1 MGVARSL
8 FHFPSLQLPSP
19 DDKGKSPVTPYQV
32 SRSFSLSFR
41 GTSGIDIDLRRVDIN
56 QCKSSKAQESKGQ
69 FNIFGGTDKCK
80 TKTTTVSEGDILN
93 SLSIECEGQV

>member
-1 MGVARSL
+1 M
-8 FHFPSLQLPSP
+8 
-19 DDKGKSPVTPYQV
+19 

-56 QCKSSKAQESKGQ
+56 QCKSSSKAQGSKGQ

-93 SLSIECEGQV
+93 YQETELIPNATLNAPESSLRFI